1 MNDAYLAYCNGD
13 YSQTIQLLLQSPPP
27 TPSPQWDM
35 LLANTYLKMN
45 HTEAAIERL
54 RGMLLTAIYD
64 ASSQEIG
71 KEYQQV
77 LSGLDT
83 LARLSMIDAQ
93 FTKLALS
100 GQRFASRIQVKV
112 EKEDVLV
119 FPALWPVAFGDIIVF
134 LQLIKKY
141 EEDSGKKAIV
151 IMPLNRPELKSLAD
165 LSGFIVFDVTRLPEE
180 SNRLKTIRLI
190 DPELKVF
197 NLAIQECMIREI
209 LEMLSKQVN
218 SMTIIKLRYLPILRG
233 VSVTVGSRLWE
244 TRAKLWLAGEE
255 LPKLVAQKEKKKKK
269 ITLHFREADYADPSR
284 DINPN
289 YQLDLVKSIKDKYP
303 EYELVKLGDK
313 NMTTIP
319 GTTAAHNQD
328 LNLTEQIKHIQESR
342 LFIGSHS
349 AVKDL
354 AAACSDTPIIVLQQ
368 ALQETATHNDQNIA
382 ALSYQC
388 LSKQLVK
395 TFFVRQFDAL
405 NQPLLPTQ
413 MNTKRVRF
421 EPEPIEN
428 VMEAMGSVLG

>member
-165 LSGFIVFDVTRLPEE
+165 LSGFIVFDDTRLPEE

-233 VSVTVGSRLWE
+233 VSVTVCSRLWE

-255 LPKLVAQKEKKKKK
+255 LPKLVAQK
-269 ITLHFREADYADPSR
+269 
-284 DINPN
+284 
-289 YQLDLVKSIKDKYP
+289 
-303 EYELVKLGDK
+303 
-313 NMTTIP
+313 
-319 GTTAAHNQD
+319 
-328 LNLTEQIKHIQESR
+328 
-342 LFIGSHS
+342 
-349 AVKDL
+349 
-354 AAACSDTPIIVLQQ
+354 
-368 ALQETATHNDQNIA
+368 
-382 ALSYQC
+382 
-388 LSKQLVK
+388 
-395 TFFVRQFDAL
+395 
-405 NQPLLPTQ
+405 
-413 MNTKRVRF
+413 
-421 EPEPIEN
+421 
-428 VMEAMGSVLG
+428 